1 MIIKKHKKTDNL
13 KPWLM
18 YSISI
23 AYCSRILPLKK
34 IFNGKMVKVFYHA
47 EYRNSSMFA
56 QEEMF
61 PQSNM

>member
-1 MIIKKHKKTDNL
+1 
-13 KPWLM
+13 M

-34 IFNGKMVKVFYHA
+34 CFNGKMVNVFYHA

-61 PQSNM
+61 PQLNM